1 MIFRVFRYLK
11 YYPGHIAA
19 NVFFNM
25 LAVFFNMFTFVMIV
39 PFVELLFATAQPVDQ
54 LPDFALNQQY
64 LSLWLTYTLA
74 QAKTTYGLSTCLIS
88 VSIGYLGFSF
98 LSNLCRY
105 LAQFFISPM
114 RNGITMRLRND
125 IYHRITILPLS
136 YFTAQRKGDLI
147 SRMSNDITD
156 IEWGV
161 LTSVISLGKDPLNI
175 LVFSIALIF
184 ISPRLFLYFLIIMPL
199 AVWLISII
207 GKSLRRNSVK
217 GQNKLGSLFAILEES
232 VSGIRTIQSFG
243 RQDDRIHR
251 FSKANNQYAHTM
263 FRVAQRRE
271 LSSPLSE
278 VMLTIGL
285 VFILILGGLAVQ
297 RGEILSS
304 VFILFVILFAR
315 LVPPVQSMVRV
326 YNNLQKANAAATRVF
341 EVIDAEEQITE
352 APNAINL
359 STFNH
364 DITYHDVSFTYGST
378 ANEQVL
384 SHINLSIPKGK
395 TVAIVGPS
403 GAGKTTLVDLLPR
416 FYDCS
421 EGHVSIDGKP
431 ITSLNINSLRAQIGL
446 VSQNCILFNDTVA
459 NNIAFG
465 RPDYTTDQIRNAAK
479 IAHADE
485 FIEQLPQGFDTPI
498 GDRGLNLS
506 GGQRQRLSIARAI
519 LKDPPILILDEATSA
534 LDTESELA
542 VQQALEHLM
551 QGRTCIVIA
560 HRLSTIAH
568 ADEIIVMDKGHI
580 VERGNHQQLINQGG
594 LYKHLIEMYKEGRVS
609 FENVITFNMDEY
621 VGLPEDHEQSYHF
634 FIQRYGE
641 FFRIDKFDV
650 SVFCFYNSAFF
661 G

>member
-1 MIFRVFRYLK
+1 MIYRVFRYLK

-285 VFILILGGLAVQ
+285 VFILIIGGLAVQ

-364 DITYHDVSFTYGST
+364 DITYHDVSFAYGST

-421 EGHVSIDGKP
+421 EGHVSIDGKT

-465 RPDYTTDQIRNAAK
+465 RPDYSIEQIRNAAK

-568 ADEIIVMDKGHI
+568 ADEIIVMDKGRI
-580 VERGNHQQLINQGG
+580 VERGNHQQLIAQDG
-594 LYKHLIEMYKEGRVS
+594 LYKHLIDIQS
-609 FENVITFNMDEY
+609 F
-621 VGLPEDHEQSYHF
+621 Q
-634 FIQRYGE
+634 
-641 FFRIDKFDV
+641 
-650 SVFCFYNSAFF
+650 A
-661 G
+661 

>member
-207 GKSLRRNSVK
+207 GKSLRSNSVK

-364 DITYHDVSFTYGST
+364 DITYHDVSFAYGST

-465 RPDYTTDQIRNAAK
+465 RPDYSIEQIRNAAK

-568 ADEIIVMDKGHI
+568 ADEIIVMDKGQI
-580 VERGNHQQLINQGG
+580 VERGNHQQLIAQGG
-594 LYKHLIEMYKEGRVS
+594 LYKHLIDIQS
-609 FENVITFNMDEY
+609 F
-621 VGLPEDHEQSYHF
+621 Q
-634 FIQRYGE
+634 
-641 FFRIDKFDV
+641 
-650 SVFCFYNSAFF
+650 A
-661 G
+661 

>member
-1 MIFRVFRYLK
+1 
-11 YYPGHIAA
+11 
-19 NVFFNM
+19 M

-39 PFVELLFATAQPVDQ
+39 PFIELLFATAQPVDQ

-364 DITYHDVSFTYGST
+364 DITYHDVSFAYGST

-465 RPDYTTDQIRNAAK
+465 RPDYSIEQIRNAAK

-568 ADEIIVMDKGHI
+568 ADEIIVMDKGQI
-580 VERGNHQQLINQGG
+580 VERGNHQQLIAQGG
-594 LYKHLIEMYKEGRVS
+594 LYKHLIDIQS
-609 FENVITFNMDEY
+609 F
-621 VGLPEDHEQSYHF
+621 Q
-634 FIQRYGE
+634 
-641 FFRIDKFDV
+641 
-650 SVFCFYNSAFF
+650 A
-661 G
+661 

>member
-184 ISPRLFLYFLIIMPL
+184 ISPRLFLFFLIIMPL

-251 FSKANNQYAHTM
+251 FSQANNQYAHTM

-364 DITYHDVSFTYGST
+364 DITYHDVSFAYGTS
-378 ANEQVL
+378 AREQVL

-421 EGHVSIDGKP
+421 EGHVSIDGKT

-465 RPDYTTDQIRNAAK
+465 RPDYTIDQIRNAAK

-568 ADEIIVMDKGHI
+568 ADEIIVMDKGRI
-580 VERGNHQQLINQGG
+580 VERGNHQQLIAQGG
-594 LYKHLIEMYKEGRVS
+594 LYKHLIDIQS
-609 FENVITFNMDEY
+609 F
-621 VGLPEDHEQSYHF
+621 Q
-634 FIQRYGE
+634 
-641 FFRIDKFDV
+641 
-650 SVFCFYNSAFF
+650 A
-661 G
+661 